1 MLTKI
6 IETAEEMMKL
16 GAGIAQKVVPPF
28 CIHLTGQIGA
38 GKTTYAR
45 GFLRAMGIN
54 EPVKSPTF
62 SILEEYYIAD
72 KDIFHSDLYRL
83 ENQNDFEMLG
93 VEINENSK
101 GILFIEWPEKISN
114 FNFGEEFF
122 LKLSLSGQN
131 RSIELQTNNKK
142 FLNCINRININNPI

>member
-1 MLTKI
+1 MTLLTKI

-38 GKTTYAR
+38 GKTTFAR

-62 SILEEYYIAD
+62 TLVETYSIGDLKVNHLDLFRIESTRELEYMGFDDYLDDKSIL
-72 KDIFHSDLYRL
+72 L
-83 ENQNDFEMLG
+83 
-93 VEINENSK
+93 
-101 GILFIEWPEKISN
+101 IEWPESVSGGLPEPDLTIKIEVE
-114 FNFGEEFF
+114 G
-122 LKLSLSGQN
+122 LS
-131 RSIELQTNNKK
+131 R
-142 FLNCINRININNPI
+142 RIQIDKNVVQ